1 MFVFSDPR
9 LIDPAASALPP
20 AGTTA
25 RMVNH
30 KSKSVFVP
38 DRNSVNLIS
47 FFKKT
52 KVHLIS
58 FLKKKISQFDFET

>member
-47 FFKKT
+47 FFKKNE
-52 KVHLIS
+52 S
-58 FLKKKISQFDFET
+58 PFDFFLKEKD